1 MAAAMRVLVTGAGS
15 GIGRAC
21 AERLAAHGAQVLA
34 GARKT
39 ADLDTLGRIEGVT
52 PLRLDMTV
60 PDDAAAA
67 AAAVAAQ
74 GGTLD
79 GLVHNAGIGE
89 LGLLPTW
96 TDADVRHLFETNL
109 FGVLRLTRALMP
121 ALLAARGRIVHVGSQ
136 GGSITQPFYGPYT
149 MSKHAL
155 EAMSECLR
163 QELAPHGVAVSIVQP
178 GAVATSI
185 GERSAPGTL
194 ARLEAAQPPF
204 DAASRALAQAMRAA
218 AAQPAAEPDERDE
231 PESATHRKPCAPDVV
246 AAVIEQ
252 ALTVQA
258 PQARYLVGTRW
269 EGDRVLNALI
279 ERLLDAAGSPS
290 HRLTRDELVAMI
302 DAQRARRAPAR

>member
-1 MAAAMRVLVTGAGS
+1 MRVLVTGAGS

-21 AERLAAHGAQVLA
+21 AERLAARGAQVLA
-34 GARKT
+34 GARKA
-39 ADLDTLGRIEGVT
+39 ADLDALGRIGGVT
-52 PLRLDMTV
+52 PLQLDMTV
-60 PDDAAAA
+60 PADATAA
-67 AAAVAAQ
+67 AAAVSTL

-79 GLVHNAGIGE
+79 GLVHNAGIGA

-96 TDADVRHLFETNL
+96 ADADVQDLFETNL

-194 ARLEAAQPPF
+194 ARLEAAGPPF

-218 AAQPAAEPDERDE
+218 AVGVHATAPDE
-231 PESATHRKPCAPDVV
+231 PESSTNRKPCAPDAV

-252 ALTVQA
+252 ALTVDA

-302 DAQRARRAPAR
+302 DAQRARRAPGR

>member
-1 MAAAMRVLVTGAGS
+1 M
-15 GIGRAC
+15 
-21 AERLAAHGAQVLA
+21 
-34 GARKT
+34 T
-39 ADLDTLGRIEGVT
+39 A
-52 PLRLDMTV
+52 
-60 PDDAAAA
+60 PDDATAAA
-67 AAAVAAQ
+67 ARVAAL

-109 FGVLRLTRALMP
+109 FGVLRLTRALIP

-194 ARLEAAQPPF
+194 ARLDAATPPF

-218 AAQPAAEPDERDE
+218 PTSPSSSTDA
-231 PESATHRKPCAPDVV
+231 PESASNRKPCAPDAV

-252 ALTVQA
+252 ALTA
-258 PQARYLVGTRW
+258 ATPQPRYLVGTRW

-290 HRLTRDELVAMI
+290 HGLTRDELVAMI
-302 DAQRARRAPAR
+302 DAQQARRAAAR